1 VQNDIPPPDRRF
13 RRSERLKS
21 RRTIGRLFD
30 RQGET
35 AVAYP
40 LRLMWLPVP
49 EPHGAAPVQF
59 TLSVPKRRFRRAAD
73 RNLLRRRIRE
83 AYRRQKQLL
92 APALATA
99 PAAQYAVVA
108 LYTGREIQD
117 YRTIER
123 SMRRLLRKFAD
134 RIGKSPA

>member
-1 VQNDIPPPDRRF
+1 MAKDPNSPDRRF
-13 RRSERLKS
+13 RPGEHLKS
-21 RRTIGRLFD
+21 RRTIGRLFN

-40 LRLMWLPVP
+40 LRLMWLPVA
-49 EPHGAAPVQF
+49 EPQGAAAVQF
-59 TLSVPKRRFRRAAD
+59 TLSVPKRSFKRAVD

-83 AYRRQKQLL
+83 AYRRQKPAIEAAVAA
-92 APALATA
+92 APA
-99 PAAQYAVVA
+99 PQYALIA

-117 YRTIER
+117 YRQIER

-134 RIGKSPA
+134 QIQNRPA